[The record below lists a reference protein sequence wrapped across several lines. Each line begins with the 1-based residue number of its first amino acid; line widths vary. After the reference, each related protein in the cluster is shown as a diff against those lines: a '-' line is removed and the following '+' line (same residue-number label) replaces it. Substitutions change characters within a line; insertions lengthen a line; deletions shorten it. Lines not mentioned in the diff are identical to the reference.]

1 MKSTAEASWAGSMT
15 DGEGRISAGT
25 GLFRDANF
33 SVKGRFE
40 GGVPGTTPEELLA
53 GALAGCFTMALG
65 VELMK
70 AGLTAKSIETT
81 AAVEIVLGEDGAN
94 ITESALQCK
103 VEVPGADKEKVRAL
117 AEGAKTGCPVSK
129 ALAGVKI
136 TLALD
141 VKV

>member
-1 MKSTAEASWAGSMT
+1 MKSTAKANWAGSMT
-15 DGEGRISAGT
+15 EGEGRISAGT
-25 GLFRDANF
+25 GLFKDANF

-65 VELMK
+65 VGLMQS
-70 AGLTAKSIETT
+70 GLTAKSIDTS
-81 AAVEIVLGEDGAN
+81 ADVEVVLGDKGAD
-94 ITESALQCK
+94 ITFAALRCA
-103 VEVPGADKEKVRAL
+103 VEVPGADAKKVRAI
-117 AEGAKTGCPVSK
+117 AEDAKTGCPVSK

-136 TLALD
+136 TLDLD